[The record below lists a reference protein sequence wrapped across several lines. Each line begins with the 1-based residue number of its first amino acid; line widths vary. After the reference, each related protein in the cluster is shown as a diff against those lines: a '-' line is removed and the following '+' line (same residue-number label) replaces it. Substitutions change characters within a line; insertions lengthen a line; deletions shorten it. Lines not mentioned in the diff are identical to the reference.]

1 MACVS
6 RPKPPSFWGQ
16 TTLLLVIALH
26 SGSAQVD
33 LPPDSLYFDP
43 RYQFD
48 PSQSRAQGKSYRP
61 YNPYSQPTP
70 ETYTPGNKPVK
81 ELSLDEALNTFLKT
95 QDPKY
100 YNYYQKGDHRDGS
113 SVPESAHSPHS
124 PQPLH
129 PADPQ
134 VAALLKQIDSVGSQ
148 QCAANVLAQWN
159 FETNV
164 NEVTQLEALRA
175 QLAYAEFQAR
185 VRTLVSKIEKDRVGD
200 PRLWR
205 QLRHLSVIGP
215 AALPPDQLDRYNR
228 VINDMLEIYNSATIC
243 AYNEPLRCGLRLEP
257 DLQAIMATSH
267 DWDELQHTWVEWNRR
282 SGMKLRDLYE
292 QLVDLGNYAARLNST
307 YLILKQLQY

>member
-16 TTLLLVIALH
+16 TALLLVLALQ
-26 SGSAQVD
+26 SGGDAQVD

-48 PSQSRAQGKSYRP
+48 PSPPPFRGQGRGQGKSHRP
-61 YNPYSQPTP
+61 FDPFSQAP
-70 ETYTPGNKPVK
+70 ESYTPGPSKPVK

-100 YNYYQKGDHRDGS
+100 YNYYQKGDHRDEHHQEAPDS
-113 SVPESAHSPHS
+113 SH
-124 PQPLH
+124 PLH

-164 NEVTQLEALRA
+164 NEVTQLEA
-175 QLAYAEFQAR
+175 
-185 VRTLVSKIEKDRVGD
+185 VSTFK
-200 PRLWR
+200 
-205 QLRHLSVIGP
+205 S
-215 AALPPDQLDRYNR
+215 
-228 VINDMLEIYNSATIC
+228 
-243 AYNEPLRCGLRLEP
+243 
-257 DLQAIMATSH
+257 
-267 DWDELQHTWVEWNRR
+267 
-282 SGMKLRDLYE
+282 
-292 QLVDLGNYAARLNST
+292 
-307 YLILKQLQY
+307 